1 MTRATRATSKPKEA
15 TFPEASVGV
24 RRDQPHL
31 STSVYLMNPGT
42 ACSYHFV
49 FVSFFFVCLF
59 GFFFFLFVIVVVV
72 PWSLTMVPFEKT
84 NLGSYEFFS
93 F

>member
-1 MTRATRATSKPKEA
+1 M
-15 TFPEASVGV
+15 GV

-42 ACSYHFV
+42 ACSYRFV
-49 FVSFFFVCLF
+49 FVSFFLFVCL
-59 GFFFFLFVIVVVV
+59 GFFFLFVIVVVV

>member
-42 ACSYHFV
+42 SCSYRFV
-49 FVSFFFVCLF
+49 FVSFFLFVCL
-59 GFFFFLFVIVVVV
+59 GFFFLFVIVVVV